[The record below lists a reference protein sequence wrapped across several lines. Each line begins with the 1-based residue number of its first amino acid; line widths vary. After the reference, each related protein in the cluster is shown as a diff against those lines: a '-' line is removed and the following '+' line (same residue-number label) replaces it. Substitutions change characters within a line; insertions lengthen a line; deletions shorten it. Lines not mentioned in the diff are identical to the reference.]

1 MPGEIDKTGYRK
13 KRTGHPGLPNS
24 EKRSERIELRVTIA
38 EKQQLEDLC
47 QQGGN
52 LTMTT
57 LLLNSTL
64 DSMAALPQFRQ
75 IPPAIAQQ
83 LAVLPQMAG
92 RLFGYAH
99 QFDSDERTQQ
109 QIRQL
114 VYAIGHLD
122 MTIRQH
128 IELTA
133 LPRLLIEQLDRLR
146 CLLSSQEIDPVSV
159 EHTQPLLTLIDE
171 LLTGYRPNETR

>member
-1 MPGEIDKTGYRK
+1 MPGKTDKTGYRK
-13 KRTGHPGLPNS
+13 KWTGHPGLPDS

-38 EKQQLEDLC
+38 EKQQLENFC
-47 QQGGN
+47 QQGN

-64 DSMAALPQFRQ
+64 NGMATLPQFQ
-75 IPPAIAQQ
+75 QVPPAIRQQ
-83 LAVLPQMAG
+83 LAVLPQLAG

-114 VYAIGHLD
+114 VYAVGQLD

-128 IELTA
+128 IEQTA
-133 LPRLLIEQLDRLR
+133 LPRLLIEQLERLR
-146 CLLSSQEIDPVSV
+146 CVLSGQENGPVSV
-159 EHTQPLLTLIDE
+159 EHTQPLLILIDE
-171 LLTGYRPNETR
+171 LLTAYKPDETR